1 MDTGRT
7 TGQELRKTMACFVT
21 GVTVVT
27 SSDGEPR
34 GMTVNSLT
42 SVSLDPPQV
51 LISIA
56 ATSRMRSTLLEAGS
70 FTVSVLSA
78 SLIDAAR
85 RFASPVRPRG
95 AAAFDGFSVAP
106 GPNLGHLIFTD
117 CVTWLECRT
126 EQALE
131 SGDHTLFTAGVIDCG
146 FGQGVTPL
154 LFCNGVLTPHEPI
167 TVGTGG
173 SPARLTG

>member
-7 TGQELRKTMACFVT
+7 TGQDLRNTMACFVT

-27 SSDGEPR
+27 SNDGEPR

-51 LISIA
+51 LVSIG
-56 ATSRMRSTLLEAGS
+56 ATSRMRRTLLEAGG

-78 SLIDAAR
+78 SLIDAAK
-85 RFASPVRPRG
+85 RFASPDRPKG
-95 AAAFDGFSVAP
+95 TAAFDGFSVAP
-106 GPNLGHLIFTD
+106 GPNFGHLIFAD

-126 EQALE
+126 EQTLE
-131 SGDHTLFTAGVIDCG
+131 SGDHTLFTARVVDCG
-146 FGQGVTPL
+146 FGRGTTPL
-154 LFCNGVLTPHEPI
+154 LFCNGVLMPHEP
-167 TVGTGG
+167 TVVSTGG
-173 SPARLTG
+173 LPQTD

>member
-7 TGQELRKTMACFVT
+7 TGQDLRQTMACFVT

-51 LISIA
+51 LVSIA
-56 ATSRMRSTLLEAGS
+56 TPSRMRQTLVEAEG

-78 SLIDAAR
+78 SLIDAAK
-85 RFASPVRPRG
+85 RFASSDRPKG
-95 AAAFDGFSVAP
+95 AAAFDGFSVVP
-106 GPNLGHLIFTD
+106 GPTFGHLIFAD

-131 SGDHTLFTAGVIDCG
+131 SGDHTLFTARVIDCG
-146 FGQGVTPL
+146 FGRGGTPL
-154 LFCNGVLTPHEPI
+154 LFCNGVLMPHEPI
-167 TVGTGG
+167 AVGTAG
-173 SPARLTG
+173 SPQTR